1 MADVVPVTIVRE
13 IRECGFDEAWLQDYI
28 WDNPSCL
35 AACFR
40 VDGLEGVMKER
51 SQEGGGRLDLLLK
64 DPDDETMYE
73 VEVTLDETNA
83 DHIIRTIEYWDR
95 ERRKWPKRKHIAVL
109 VAESITARFF
119 NVIHLM
125 SWAIPIVA
133 VQANIVEAN
142 GQKSL
147 NFTRVLDT
155 YEEPEEPGDR
165 ENPEVV
171 WRRDHPEVVELAET
185 LLDVVRPVV
194 GPSRLKFL
202 GGYLYIGLWKHG
214 SPYFWFRKSK
224 GAELRLWLHDQFL
237 NKGADILKKAG
248 MAYKPAPETKKDNR
262 SFLVDVDKPTIESK
276 AEAFR
281 ALAELVKS
289 SYQRYHDAEDK

>member
-155 YEEPEEPGDR
+155 YEEPEEPGDAQGATCYVTLEPCSHVGR
-165 ENPEVV
+165 QPACTT
-171 WRRDHPEVVELAET
+171 ELARGGIAR
-185 LLDVVRPVV
+185 VVYGAL
-194 GPSRLKFL
+194 GPTD
-202 GGYLYIGLWKHG
+202 
-214 SPYFWFRKSK
+214 
-224 GAELRLWLHDQFL
+224 E
-237 NKGADILKKAG
+237 
-248 MAYKPAPETKKDNR
+248 
-262 SFLVDVDKPTIESK
+262 
-276 AEAFR
+276 
-281 ALAELVKS
+281 
-289 SYQRYHDAEDK
+289 